1 MREERRPADGKVAI
15 PGGRQGPDLKPR
27 PGRSDSS
34 EVHAQEDEKMKPRK
48 LREHSY
54 LYRDLEGMSVTGIQK
69 TKQMQKGTIINSREN
84 TKL

>member
-1 MREERRPADGKVAI
+1 M
-15 PGGRQGPDLKPR
+15 
-27 PGRSDSS
+27 
-34 EVHAQEDEKMKPRK
+34 RK

-84 TKL
+84 KKLERQYNHCIWYNSALNIYMLIMK